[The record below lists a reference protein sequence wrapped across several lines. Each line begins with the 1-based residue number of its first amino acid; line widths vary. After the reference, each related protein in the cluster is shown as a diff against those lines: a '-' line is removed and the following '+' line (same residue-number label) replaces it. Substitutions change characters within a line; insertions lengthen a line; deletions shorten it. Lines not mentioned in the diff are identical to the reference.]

1 MKIASPSL
9 IALLACATPMAQ
21 AGELHGGKCKSIHAD
36 LVEIASTEGCNP
48 GLSSCFLGIVDGNRG
63 LRGTTHFR
71 ANSAGKAPSG
81 APDALPYAGPFEYRT
96 AKGNLLMLEAG
107 IVPPGV
113 VTAHQRIVEGTGDF
127 AGATG
132 FFFVSG
138 TRSPGV
144 ITTKVTGQLC
154 LPHGSAEDD

>member
-1 MKIASPSL
+1 MKITGSSL
-9 IALLACATPMAQ
+9 TVLLAFATPVTHADN
-21 AGELHGGKCKSIHAD
+21 ASGDKCKLIRAD
-36 LVEIASTEGCNP
+36 LIEIASTQGCNP
-48 GLSSCFLGIVDGNRG
+48 GLSSCFLGVVDGNRG
-63 LRGTTHFR
+63 LKGTTHFK

-96 AKGNLLMLEAG
+96 AKGNLHMLEAG

-138 TRSPGV
+138 TRTAEI

-154 LPHGSAEDD
+154 LPHGGRDDD